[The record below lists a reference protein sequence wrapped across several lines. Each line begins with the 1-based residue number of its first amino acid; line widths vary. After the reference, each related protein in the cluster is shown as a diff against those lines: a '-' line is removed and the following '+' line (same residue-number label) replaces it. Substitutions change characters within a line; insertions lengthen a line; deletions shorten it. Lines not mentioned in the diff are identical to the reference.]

1 MKSIIKNVISILVI
15 TVIGMFVGY
24 YIGSSKNGIGRA
36 AEDKMEYNK
45 TIAIVNL
52 DEGIEVQGNEEN
64 YGMRLTD
71 MVSDD
76 IIVTGL
82 EDARKGVEY
91 GIYSAYLVIPSAFSQ
106 NIATITDKPVKSVL
120 SYTIGKNL
128 EGEERETVIYRVED
142 ILEVFRSNISK
153 VYLASILAEY
163 HEAQDSASTIITND
177 ATDMELLQEVQ
188 GEDLIAYIE
197 VPEATKVENTI
208 SELDLQEN
216 YTATHDNTKK
226 IGDAYRSYYTEGKE
240 DLENIRQDFQS
251 VDDSMTE
258 YQTSVNDLRDTV
270 KGIINNKWDDS
281 ELVKK
286 EEQAYEA
293 VKKELVGTVEN
304 QENET
309 EEKEEGILVKYNNI
323 LEPYRQAVTEK
334 LDEYDTVENKYRE
347 LIATLQEHEAEL
359 EEIGIEIPDPGE
371 DIEKEI
377 IVNGEV
383 YTEIPQVDV
392 AEVEQKLDSL
402 IQTAVVAADSR
413 KQVLDEKMEEW
424 QASGQKIDDVDQAYI
439 TMRDTY
445 KEKNKV
451 LAEFD
456 LTKYIDD
463 NEIDTYLSNIDKS
476 LDDVEEK
483 VKDQE
488 NDYEK
493 YASDVYEAAENDI
506 DTFEKRIED
515 GQAESEQKLFEGLES
530 AKKSR
535 AENSM
540 TNHQLLNTLI
550 SRLPYTRL
558 GDLEN
563 KTVYDFIASP
573 FETQKQSE

>member
-1 MKSIIKNVISILVI
+1 M
-15 TVIGMFVGY
+15 
-24 YIGSSKNGIGRA
+24 
-36 AEDKMEYNK
+36 
-45 TIAIVNL
+45 
-52 DEGIEVQGNEEN
+52 
-64 YGMRLTD
+64 
-71 MVSDD
+71 
-76 IIVTGL
+76 
-82 EDARKGVEY
+82 
-91 GIYSAYLVIPSAFSQ
+91 
-106 NIATITDKPVKSVL
+106 
-120 SYTIGKNL
+120 
-128 EGEERETVIYRVED
+128 
-142 ILEVFRSNISK
+142 
-153 VYLASILAEY
+153 
-163 HEAQDSASTIITND
+163 
-177 ATDMELLQEVQ
+177 
-188 GEDLIAYIE
+188 
-197 VPEATKVENTI
+197 
-208 SELDLQEN
+208 
-216 YTATHDNTKK
+216 
-226 IGDAYRSYYTEGKE
+226 
-240 DLENIRQDFQS
+240 ENIRQDFQS

>member
-1 MKSIIKNVISILVI
+1 MK
-15 TVIGMFVGY
+15 
-24 YIGSSKNGIGRA
+24 
-36 AEDKMEYNK
+36 
-45 TIAIVNL
+45 
-52 DEGIEVQGNEEN
+52 
-64 YGMRLTD
+64 
-71 MVSDD
+71 
-76 IIVTGL
+76 
-82 EDARKGVEY
+82 
-91 GIYSAYLVIPSAFSQ
+91 
-106 NIATITDKPVKSVL
+106 
-120 SYTIGKNL
+120 
-128 EGEERETVIYRVED
+128 
-142 ILEVFRSNISK
+142 
-153 VYLASILAEY
+153 
-163 HEAQDSASTIITND
+163 
-177 ATDMELLQEVQ
+177 
-188 GEDLIAYIE
+188 
-197 VPEATKVENTI
+197 
-208 SELDLQEN
+208 
-216 YTATHDNTKK
+216 
-226 IGDAYRSYYTEGKE
+226 
-240 DLENIRQDFQS
+240 
-251 VDDSMTE
+251 
-258 YQTSVNDLRDTV
+258 
-270 KGIINNKWDDS
+270 
-281 ELVKK
+281 
-286 EEQAYEA
+286 
-293 VKKELVGTVEN
+293 
-304 QENET
+304 
-309 EEKEEGILVKYNNI
+309 
-323 LEPYRQAVTEK
+323 
-334 LDEYDTVENKYRE
+334 NKYRE
-347 LIATLQEHEAEL
+347 LIATLQEHEEEL
-359 EEIGIEIPDPGE
+359 EKIGIEIPDPGE

-402 IQTAVVAADSR
+402 IQTAVMAADSR

-424 QASGQKIDDVDQAYI
+424 QSSSQKIDDVDQSYV

-445 KEKNKV
+445 KEKNKA

-476 LDDVEEK
+476 LEDVEEK

-550 SRLPYTRL
+550 NRLPYTRL

-563 KTVYDFIASP
+563 KTVYDFIALP